1 MQKNQTDKNSPIAEN
16 KKERELADKVADG
29 KREQR
34 KDKTEKSDG
43 RNGAVLGEIN
53 DPTGKKNK

>member
-34 KDKTEKSDG
+34 KDKAEKNDG